1 MIPRVQPVTLSFP
14 YSKTFMTSD
23 KSIGKSML
31 AWTRFAAQA
40 GGVNRRPPLAL
51 GLALGLL
58 LAPAARAGETTC
70 WFENGA
76 VVVPAEVGGVAG
88 DWLLDPSAPHTLL
101 HETRAQMDGLPATFV
116 ATVHVART
124 ALAGVQV
131 TVADLDGRA
140 PGFPTPIAGVLGADV
155 LGRFTLDLDFSPCR
169 VRLSD
174 GPWRRPGRGA
184 RLLRLTQAGGVP
196 TVEAAVS
203 DDRRAR
209 RGLFA
214 VDFSSR
220 AAVRLTSARFQP
232 PGKAADDAPRGVAPG
247 RLRALSLD
255 GDLYEEQTA
264 ALAPD
269 IDPALAGALGTD
281 LWSRWRVRLDI
292 RGGRL
297 LLSPK

>member
-1 MIPRVQPVTLSFP
+1 MN
-14 YSKTFMTSD
+14 SD
-23 KSIGKSML
+23 RSGAESIL
-31 AWTRFAAQA
+31 AWTGFGAQA
-40 GGVNRRPPLAL
+40 DGMNRRPPFAL
-51 GLALGLL
+51 GLAFGLL
-58 LAPAARAGETTC
+58 LAPAARAGEAAC

-76 VVVPAEVGGVAG
+76 VVAPAEVGGVAG

-101 HETRAQMDGLPATFV
+101 HETRARMDGLPAAFV
-116 ATVHVART
+116 ATAHVAGT
-124 ALAGVQV
+124 PLTGVRV
-131 TVADLDGRA
+131 TVADLDDRA

-155 LGRFTLDLDFSPCR
+155 LGRFTVDLDFSPCR

-184 RLLRLTQAGGVP
+184 RLLRLTTAGGVP
-196 TVEAAVS
+196 MVEAAVS

-209 RGLFA
+209 SGLFA

-220 AAVRLTSARFQP
+220 AAVRLTSARFEP
-232 PGKAADDAPRGVAPG
+232 PSKAAEDAPRGMAPG
-247 RLRALSLD
+247 RLRALSL
-255 GDLYEEQTA
+255 GGELYEQQTA

-292 RGGRL
+292 RRGRL

>member
-1 MIPRVQPVTLSFP
+1 
-14 YSKTFMTSD
+14 
-23 KSIGKSML
+23 ML
-31 AWTRFAAQA
+31 AWTRFGAQA
-40 GGVNRRPPLAL
+40 GGMHLRHSLAM
-51 GLALGLL
+51 GLTLGLL
-58 LAPAARAGETTC
+58 LAPAAWAGETTC

-101 HETRAQMDGLPATFV
+101 HETRARMDGLPATFT
-116 ATVHVART
+116 ATAHVAGT
-124 ALAGVQV
+124 ALTGVQV

-155 LGRFTLDLDFSPCR
+155 LGRFTVDLDFSPCR

-174 GPWRRPGRGA
+174 GLWRRPGRGA
-184 RLLRLTQAGGVP
+184 RLLRMTQAGGIPVL
-196 TVEAAVS
+196 EAAVS

-232 PGKAADDAPRGVAPG
+232 PGKAADEAPRGVAPG

-255 GDLYEEQTA
+255 GDLYDEQTA

-292 RGGRL
+292 RRGRL

>member
-1 MIPRVQPVTLSFP
+1 MN
-14 YSKTFMTSD
+14 SD
-23 KSIGKSML
+23 RLDAKSIL
-31 AWTRFAAQA
+31 AWTGFGAQA

-51 GLALGLL
+51 GLTFGLL
-58 LAPAARAGETTC
+58 LAPAARAGESAC

-76 VVVPAEVGGVAG
+76 VVVPAEIGGVAG

-101 HETRAQMDGLPATFV
+101 HETRARMEGLPEVFV
-116 ATVHVART
+116 ATAHVAGT
-124 ALAGVQV
+124 PLTGVQV

-155 LGRFTLDLDFSPCR
+155 LGRFTVDLDFNPCR

-174 GPWRRPGRGA
+174 GPWRWPGRGA
-184 RLLRLTQAGGVP
+184 RVLRLTLAGGVP
-196 TVEAAVS
+196 TVVAAVS

-209 RGLFA
+209 SGLFA

-220 AAVRLTSARFQP
+220 VAVRLTSARFHP
-232 PGKAADDAPRGVAPG
+232 LNEPAAKAPRGVAPG

-292 RGGRL
+292 RRGRL

>member
-1 MIPRVQPVTLSFP
+1 MIGF
-14 YSKTFMTSD
+14 
-23 KSIGKSML
+23 G
-31 AWTRFAAQA
+31 AQA
-40 GGVNRRPPLAL
+40 GGVTGRPPLAL
-51 GLALGLL
+51 GLTLSLM
-58 LAPAARAGETTC
+58 LAPAARAGETAC

-101 HETRAQMDGLPATFV
+101 HETRAQMDGLSGTFIAT
-116 ATVHVART
+116 AHLAGI
-124 ALAGVQV
+124 ALEGVQV

-140 PGFPTPIAGVLGADV
+140 PGFSTPITGVLGADV
-155 LGRFTLDLDFSPCR
+155 LGRVVVDLEFSPCR

-184 RLLRLTQAGGVP
+184 RLLRLTETGGVP
-196 TVEAAVS
+196 TVAAAVS

-220 AAVRLTSARFQP
+220 AAVRLTAAGFSP
-232 PGKAADDAPRGVAPG
+232 PSKTAEGAPRGVAPA

-255 GDLYEEQTA
+255 GDLYEEQSA

-269 IDPALAGALGTD
+269 LDPVLSGALGTD
-281 LWSRWRVRLDI
+281 LWSRWRIRLDI
-292 RGGRL
+292 RRGRL
-297 LLSPK
+297 ILSPK

>member
-1 MIPRVQPVTLSFP
+1 
-14 YSKTFMTSD
+14 
-23 KSIGKSML
+23 ML
-31 AWTRFAAQA
+31 ARNGFAAQA
-40 GGVNRRPPLAL
+40 ATVNRRPPLAL
-51 GLALGLL
+51 VLTLGLL
-58 LAPAARAGETTC
+58 LASPARAGETTC

-88 DWLLDPSAPHTLL
+88 DWLLDPSAAHTQL
-101 HETRAQMDGLPATFV
+101 HDTRAQMDGLPTTFLAT
-116 ATVHVART
+116 AHLAGT
-124 ALAGVQV
+124 ALADVPV
-131 TVADLDGRA
+131 TVANLDGRA
-140 PGFPTPIAGVLGADV
+140 PGFATPIAGVIGADV
-155 LGRFTLDLDFSPCR
+155 LGRFVVEVDFAPCR

-174 GPWRRPGRGA
+174 GPDRRFGRGA
-184 RLLRLTQAGGVP
+184 QLLSLTQVGGVP
-196 TVEAAVS
+196 SLAAAVS

-209 RGLFA
+209 QGQFA

-220 AAVRLTSARFQP
+220 AAVRLT
-232 PGKAADDAPRGVAPG
+232 AAGFRPASRAAETAPRNIAPG

-281 LWSRWRVRLDI
+281 LWSRWRISLDI
-292 RGGRL
+292 RRGRL

>member
-1 MIPRVQPVTLSFP
+1 MN
-14 YSKTFMTSD
+14 SD
-23 KSIGKSML
+23 RSGAKSIL
-31 AWTRFAAQA
+31 AWTGFGAQV
-40 GGVNRRPPLAL
+40 GPVNRRPPLVL
-51 GLALGLL
+51 GLAFGLL

-101 HETRAQMDGLPATFV
+101 HETRARMEGLPEAFV
-116 ATVHVART
+116 ATAHVAGT
-124 ALAGVQV
+124 PLTGVRV

-155 LGRFTLDLDFSPCR
+155 LGRFTVDLDFSPCR

-184 RLLRLTQAGGVP
+184 RLLRLTLADGVP
-196 TVEAAVS
+196 TVAAAVS

-209 RGLFA
+209 TGLFA

-220 AAVRLTSARFQP
+220 AAVRLTSARFHP
-232 PGKAADDAPRGVAPG
+232 LNEAAAKAPRGVAPG

-269 IDPALAGALGTD
+269 IDPSLAGALGTD
-281 LWSRWRVRLDI
+281 LWSQWRVRLDI
-292 RGGRL
+292 RRGRL